1 MKGNSE
7 LANSWNI
14 KQNAEDKDVE
24 IDNEDDFIETHSD
37 ESFKSNKAL
46 TK

>member
-14 KQNAEDKDVE
+14 KQNGEEENLE
-24 IDNEDDFIETHSD
+24 IDNETNSNEIHS
-37 ESFKSNKAL
+37 EELFKSNKAH